1 MGQPR
6 TFATGAMVRGSSSAE
21 ATTLRHRR
29 RSSAALTPRRV
40 MSVYHSISDVVLR
53 CRKRRDG
60 PTSDIDH
67 GWRLSQRGSQTTAGE
82 PVRRTCVHAGPCA
95 GGRKVH

>member
-67 GWRLSQRGSQTTAGE
+67 GWRLSQRGS
-82 PVRRTCVHAGPCA
+82 
-95 GGRKVH
+95 